1 MRGTKLFAGL
11 LAALLVLS
19 ACSSVKLDESAPLED
34 RAGKT
39 SASAKVNSG
48 SSTGSAPGANANK
61 NAGKNGSES
70 DLANSS
76 ANAANAANGSANAA
90 NAANGSANATN
101 LKKGDRGSD
110 SLNDPSSILAK
121 RSIFFDLDSFV
132 VKDEF
137 KSVIDA
143 HSQYLIAHPDRK
155 VIIQGNT
162 DERGGSEY
170 NLALGQKR
178 AEAVRRA
185 LSLLGVPDGQMEA
198 VSFGKEKPK
207 ATGRDESAW
216 AENRRADIAY

>member
-34 RAGKT
+34 RGGKT
-39 SASAKVNSG
+39 SASAKANSG
-48 SSTGSAPGANANK
+48 SSTGSAPGANANASK
-61 NAGKNGSES
+61 IAGKNGSES
-70 DLANSS
+70 NLANSS
-76 ANAANAANGSANAA
+76 ANAANGSANAA
-90 NAANGSANATN
+90 NGSASATN
-101 LKKGDRGSD
+101 LKKGDRGND
-110 SLNDPSSILAK
+110 PLNDPGSLLAK
-121 RSIFFDLDSFV
+121 RSIYFDLDSFV

-137 KSVIDA
+137 KFVIDA
-143 HSQYLIAHPDRK
+143 HSQHLIAHPDRK

>member
-34 RAGKT
+34 RGGKT
-39 SASAKVNSG
+39 SASAKANSG
-48 SSTGSAPGANANK
+48 SSTGSAPGANANASK

-76 ANAANAANGSANAA
+76 ANAANAANGSA
-90 NAANGSANATN
+90 STTN
-101 LKKGDRGSD
+101 LKKGDRGND
-110 SLNDPSSILAK
+110 PLNDPGSVLAK
-121 RSIFFDLDSFV
+121 RSIYFDLDSFV

-137 KSVIDA
+137 KSIIDA